1 MTVNKDLKAGRKDLL
16 NTSPGFYKKGMHYDP
31 SRTTFAP
38 CEFKRDL
45 NGSHMQYQAREI
57 AIKPSVLEKGFATND
72 NFARLSDGFKRV
84 FTEDNAE
91 RGMKIPIVGYTGH
104 RKGEKAENM
113 FAKNFRESSMEAVR
127 NQRILKSNTTSNY
140 IRS

>member
-1 MTVNKDLKAGRKDLL
+1 
-16 NTSPGFYKKGMHYDP
+16 
-31 SRTTFAP
+31 
-38 CEFKRDL
+38 
-45 NGSHMQYQAREI
+45 
-57 AIKPSVLEKGFATND
+57 
-72 NFARLSDGFKRV
+72 
-84 FTEDNAE
+84 
-91 RGMKIPIVGYTGH
+91 MKIPIVGYTGH